1 MAKIIS
7 VANQKGGVGKTT
19 SAINISSYLAKA
31 KKSVLLID
39 LDMQGNAT
47 TGSGINRN
55 NLEMCAYD
63 VLINS
68 SEPSEVILQTS
79 FHFDVMPSTLN
90 LAGAEVELLQVKSW
104 EYSLKKQLDKISSHY
119 DYILIDCPPSL
130 GVITINALVASNSV
144 IIPLQ
149 CEYYALEGI
158 TSFIQTF
165 KRIQHNLN
173 PSIEIEGV
181 LLTMYNQT
189 TTLSKDV
196 ANEIIKHFGNKVFD
210 SIIPRNVRLSES
222 PSYGKPIGYYD
233 PSSKGAK
240 AYLNLVKELISNE

>member
-47 TGSGINRN
+47 TGSGINRG
-55 NLEMCAYD
+55 NLEKCAYD

-68 SEPSEVILQTS
+68 SEPSQVILQTS

-196 ANEIIKHFGNKVFD
+196 ASEIIKHFGNKVFN